1 MSDRVVVTG
10 GSGLLGRTLQGI
22 KPNWYYLSSSDADLR
37 NKHEVEEVLSDF
49 DTVIHLAARVGG
61 IIDNVSSPYPFI
73 MDNLMMGINVVDHCV
88 SNHKYLI
95 NISSTCVYPKHAPSY
110 PMTEDMIEHGLPE
123 PTNQYYAYAKRSI
136 SHMLRAAR
144 ENGHKSCTLYL
155 SNLYGD
161 FDHFYDLDRSHLV
174 AALVRKFSDAIDL
187 GHSEVE
193 LLGDGTPE
201 RQFTHAEDAARAIAL
216 VETERPNDDYNFS
229 TPENLTVDQ
238 IAKIVKD
245 SLDFTGT
252 INYTGELNG
261 LKKKEVSSKKF
272 LDTFGDFEFTP
283 LAEGIQSVVRLLGK
297 V

>member
-37 NKHEVEEVLSDF
+37 NMQEVDEVLSDF
-49 DTVIHLAARVGG
+49 DTVVHLAARVGG
-61 IIDNVSSPYPFI
+61 IVDNVNNPYPFI
-73 MDNLMMGINVVDHCV
+73 MDNIMMGMNVVNHCV
-88 SNHKYLI
+88 ENNKYLI
-95 NISSTCVYPKHAPSY
+95 NISSTCVYPREASSY
-110 PMTEDMIEHGLPE
+110 PMTEDMIEDGPPE
-123 PTNQYYAYAKRSI
+123 PTNQYYAYAKRSVG
-136 SHMLRAAR
+136 HMIRAAR
-144 ENGHKSCTLYL
+144 NNDHESCTLYL

-161 FDHFYDLDRSHLV
+161 FDHFDDLQRSHLV
-174 AALVRKFSDAIDL
+174 SALIRKFSDAMDR
-187 GHSEVE
+187 GETEVE

-201 RQFTHAEDAARAIAL
+201 RQFTHSEDAARAIAL
-216 VETERPNDDYNFS
+216 IEEERPNDDFNFS

-238 IAKIVKD
+238 IANIVKD
-245 SLDFTGT
+245 SLEFNGT
-252 INYTGELNG
+252 IRYNGELNG

-283 LAEGIQSVVRLLGK
+283 LNEGIESVVKLIGK